1 MKKNIAKASAFT
13 AQVVNE
19 IKVAEAPKADISE
32 MSLNDFVFNLA
43 PTHSNDELFI
53 LLEMDGR
60 QYSEKSVRWYAS
72 KARAG
77 VRR

>member
-1 MKKNIAKASAFT
+1 MNTQTSNT
-13 AQVVNE
+13 AVANQVN
-19 IKVAEAPKADISE
+19 DQISE
-32 MSLNDFVFNLA
+32 ERLSLNDFVFNLA

-53 LLEMDGR
+53 LLEMESYK
-60 QYSEKSVRWYAS
+60 YSEKSVRWYAS

>member
-1 MKKNIAKASAFT
+1 MKKNITKASAFT

-19 IKVAEAPKADISE
+19 INVAEANISE